1 MPGAGG
7 ELDVTNYTPAVSK
20 YSGIVFLF
28 DEIRF
33 FSDACHVAAARCRIF
48 NRQAAFRPSG
58 SPRLAAGLIDPPPI
72 PGWTAR
78 RRGKTLETGDVLET
92 SLTSADNKTTSGKP
106 EGMHFLFPNGERP
119 LILVVDDLPEN
130 LTMLSEMVGHEGADV
145 RVANSGRVALR
156 YARLEPLPDLILL
169 DIMMPDMD
177 GHAVLA
183 ELIKDERTRHIPVI
197 FVTALGDPVDE
208 QRGLDEGAVDY
219 ITKPIKHAV
228 LIARVRAQLEL
239 KYARD
244 LQASQ
249 KQWLEEEVE
258 RRVGE
263 NARLEARL
271 QLTLE
276 ATGFGVW
283 EVDHH
288 SGRVGWSPS
297 LCRMFGMEAA
307 PESAEAFLALL
318 HSEDRQRVGADLAR
332 MQSESG
338 IVHSEFRIRHRD
350 GRWLWVEGRG
360 KGISRDPSGRLQQSL
375 GTLIDIT
382 QRKLL
387 EAEHQ
392 LSSVVF
398 SGIHD
403 GVCVTDEQGYI
414 LQVNDAFTQVTG
426 YAAAEAIGQKPNLL
440 KSGVHSPAFYQDM
453 WDKINRHGNW
463 QGEITNRRKDG
474 SVYTEWLNISAVVS
488 RDGLLTNYVGLFSD
502 LTERREAAER
512 IQYLSSYDT
521 LTGLPNRS
529 LFADRLDQS
538 LLNARRF
545 ERGTAVILLDL
556 DRFRQV
562 NDTLGPPA
570 GDQVLIEIAR
580 RLKLQVREGDTIGRR
595 GGNEFGFVMAS
606 LAHEHDAIALVQ
618 RMLEAIA
625 MPVTVEGQTV
635 VVTASVGVSVA
646 PVNGET
652 GESLLKAADIALLRA
667 KKAGSNTFCFY
678 SAEMDADA
686 ARRLSLEAG
695 LRQALAL
702 NELSVHY
709 QPQISLETGRMLGME
724 ALLRWNSAQF
734 GAVSPAEFIPIAEE
748 CGLIVPIGEWVLR
761 TACQQ
766 TKVWLD
772 LGLMSLRVAVNLSA
786 RQFRQA
792 NLIAVVREALASSGL
807 PPAALEL
814 EITESAFIDD
824 VDQAVAICHDLKR
837 IGVKLSLDDFGT
849 GYSSLAYVSRFPFDK
864 IKIDKAFVH
873 DIIDNPVNAA
883 IASAAIVMARSL
895 NLTVLAEG
903 VETEAQAS
911 FLRGRRC
918 DAMQGYLFSRPVP
931 AEDFAPFLLGNKQLP
946 VAATP
951 GEHAQTLM
959 LVDDE
964 RNILTSLTRLLRREG
979 YHILT
984 AESPAEAFQKLAVEP
999 AQVIISD
1006 QRMPDMSGTEFLSRV
1021 RQLYPDTIRIVLTGY
1036 TDLESV
1042 TGAINRGA
1050 IYKFLT
1056 KPWDDDA
1063 LREQIRE
1070 AFRMAKEL
1078 RSLHGLAG

>member
-1 MPGAGG
+1 M
-7 ELDVTNYTPAVSK
+7 D
-20 YSGIVFLF
+20 
-28 DEIRF
+28 
-33 FSDACHVAAARCRIF
+33 
-48 NRQAAFRPSG
+48 
-58 SPRLAAGLIDPPPI
+58 
-72 PGWTAR
+72 WTAR
-78 RRGKTLETGDVLET
+78 EPGKKLEIGDVLET
-92 SLTSADNKTTSGKP
+92 SLTSTDNKIVSGKT
-106 EGMHFLFPNGERP
+106 EGKNFLFPNGERP

-130 LTMLSEMVGHEGADV
+130 LTMLSEMVGSEGADV

-156 YARLEPLPDLILL
+156 YARLEPVPDLILL

-177 GHAVLA
+177 GHAVLS
-183 ELIKDERTRHIPVI
+183 ELMKDERTRHVPVI

-219 ITKPIKHAV
+219 ITKPVKHAV

-249 KQWLEEEVE
+249 KQWLQEEVE

-283 EVDHH
+283 EVDHV
-288 SGRVGWSPS
+288 SGSVIWSPS
-297 LCRMFGMEAA
+297 LCRMFGVEVP
-307 PESAEAFLALL
+307 PESTEAFLSLV
-318 HSEDRQRVGADLAR
+318 HPEDRERVGADLAR
-332 MQSESG
+332 IQNENR
-338 IVHSEFRIRHRD
+338 VVQTEFRVRHQD

-360 KGISRDPSGRLQQSL
+360 KGITRDASGHLQQSL
-375 GTLIDIT
+375 GTIIDIT

-387 EAEHQ
+387 ETEHL

-403 GVCVTDEQGYI
+403 GVCITDETGRI

-426 YAAAEAIGQKPNLL
+426 YEAAEAIGQKPNLL
-440 KSGVHSPAFYQDM
+440 KSGVHSAAFYQEM
-453 WDKINRHGNW
+453 WDKISRYGNW

-488 RDGLLTNYVGLFSD
+488 RQGILTNYVGLFSD
-502 LTERREAAER
+502 LSERREAAER

-529 LFADRLDQS
+529 LFADRLNQS
-538 LLNARRF
+538 LMNARRF
-545 ERGTAVILLDL
+545 DRGTAVILLDL
-556 DRFRQV
+556 DRFRLV

-570 GDQVLIEIAR
+570 GDEVLIEISR
-580 RLKLQVREGDTIGRR
+580 RLTLQVREGDTVGRR

-625 MPVTVEGQTV
+625 VPVLVNGQTV

-646 PVNGET
+646 PMNGET
-652 GESLLKAADIALLRA
+652 GEALLKAADIALLRA
-667 KKAGSNTFCFY
+667 KKAGCNSFCFY
-678 SAEMDADA
+678 STEMDADA

-695 LRQALAL
+695 LRLALAQG
-702 NELSVHY
+702 ELSVHY

-766 TKVWLD
+766 TKAWLD
-772 LGLMSLRVAVNLSA
+772 LGLMPLRVAVNLSA
-786 RQFRQA
+786 RQFRQP
-792 NLIAVVREALASSGL
+792 NLTAVVLDALAGSAL

-814 EITESAFIDD
+814 EITESAIIDD

-873 DIIDNPVNAA
+873 DVIDNPVNAA

-903 VETEAQAS
+903 VETEEQAS

-931 AEDFAPFLLGNKQLP
+931 AEEFAPFLLGNKQLP
-946 VAATP
+946 VIDRSSD
-951 GEHAQTLM
+951 HARTLM

-964 RNILTSLTRLLRREG
+964 RNILSSLTRLLRREG

-984 AESPAEAFQKLAVEP
+984 AESPAEAFRKLAVEP

-1006 QRMPDMSGTEFLSRV
+1006 QRMPEMSGTEFLSRV
-1021 RQLYPDTIRIVLTGY
+1021 RQLYPDTIRMVLTGY

-1056 KPWDDDA
+1056 KPWDDDS

-1070 AFRMAKEL
+1070 AFRMANEI
-1078 RSLHGLAG
+1078 RALHGPSG